1 MNRALVAFVAVVI
14 AGGAAFL
21 AVSFAALRDVG
32 WPHLVAWAVV
42 GFAAER
48 LWLRT
53 ITGRAMDSMASTVD
67 VSLIVLLG
75 PMPAAWI
82 VAVYYTFANVI
93 FARRAWY
100 RALFNSGQN
109 VLTVAAAGA
118 VYGLL
123 GGTPLALDAGLRIGV
138 WQPGI
143 RDLWLLVP
151 YVACIGVYFLV
162 NTLLVSGA
170 VALSAGRRLLD
181 TWREEYLYPSSL
193 VSSVALFSLAPLVV
207 VSYLAIGYVCLP
219 FFAVSLILIKE
230 SQERYIAL
238 EKARDELVST
248 ERLAAKG
255 EMAAE
260 VAHEINNYLAV
271 LSGRA
276 QLLQMG
282 AERLTPQQVAE
293 STRIIYEQARNMSVL
308 TKGLLDFSHKEARMQ
323 PTRINDLARRT
334 VEFIS
339 PQNKYE
345 RVQFEMDLSSDIA
358 DPDLDPGQIQ
368 QVLLNFFSNSADA
381 MNSARVAQPRV
392 VIRTRS
398 RASGREIDLVVEDNG
413 PGIPQGA
420 LQRIFEPSFTTKPEG
435 HGFGLSTSYRIVHN
449 HGGRIA
455 AESLP
460 GRGTVFTIDLPL
472 HGPGSW
478 T

>member
-1 MNRALVAFVAVVI
+1 MNRALVGYVGAVI
-14 AGGAAFL
+14 AGGAAYL
-21 AVSFAALRDVG
+21 AVSFGALHGVG
-32 WPHLVAWAVV
+32 LPHILAWVVV

-75 PMPAAWI
+75 PMAAAWI
-82 VAVYYTFANVI
+82 VAAYYTVANVV

-109 VLTVAAAGA
+109 VLTVAAAGT

-123 GGTPLALDAGLRIGV
+123 GGTPLALDVGLRVGV
-138 WQPGI
+138 WHPGAQ
-143 RDLWLLVP
+143 DLWLLVP
-151 YVACIGVYFLV
+151 YVASIAVYFLV

-170 VALSAGRRLLD
+170 VALSAGRKLLH
-181 TWREEYLYPSSL
+181 TWREEYVYPSSL
-193 VSSVALFSLAPLVV
+193 ISSVALFSLAPLIV
-207 VSYLAIGYVCLP
+207 VSFLSIGYVSVP

-238 EKARDELVST
+238 EKARDELVSS

-276 QLLQMG
+276 QLLHMG
-282 AERLTPQQVAE
+282 AANLTPQQVLE
-293 STRIIYEQARNMSVL
+293 SSRIIFEQARNMSVL
-308 TKGLLDFSHKEARMQ
+308 TKGLLDFSHKEARTQ
-323 PTRINDLARRT
+323 PTRLNDLARRT

-345 RVQFEMDLSSDIA
+345 RVQFELDLSA
-358 DPDLDPGQIQ
+358 DVTDLDLDPGQIQ

-381 MNSARVAQPRV
+381 MHSARVAQPRV
-392 VIRTRS
+392 LVRTRA
-398 RASGREIDLVVEDNG
+398 RTSGAEIDLVVEDNG
-413 PGIPQGA
+413 PGIPEGA
-420 LQRIFEPSFTTKPEG
+420 LRRIFEPSFTTKPEG
-435 HGFGLSTSYRIVHN
+435 HGFGLSTCYRIVQN
-449 HGGRIA
+449 HGGHIA
-455 AESLP
+455 VEN
-460 GRGTVFTIDLPL
+460 V
-472 HGPGSW
+472 PGSGARF
-478 T
+478 TVTLPVRKAA

>member
-1 MNRALVAFVAVVI
+1 MNRALVVFVAAVI
-14 AGGAAFL
+14 AGGAAYL
-21 AVSFAALRDVG
+21 ALSVEALRGVG
-32 WPHLVAWAVV
+32 PAHILAWIAV
-42 GFAAER
+42 GLGAER

-75 PMPAAWI
+75 PMAAVWI
-82 VAVYYTFANVI
+82 VAVYYTVANVA

-100 RALFNSGQN
+100 RTLFNSGQN
-109 VLTVAAAGA
+109 VLTVAAAGT
-118 VYGLL
+118 VYALL
-123 GGTPLALDAGLRIGV
+123 GGAPLAMEAGLRIGV
-138 WQPGI
+138 WHPHAQ
-143 RDLWLLVP
+143 DLWLLVP
-151 YVACIGVYFLV
+151 YVAAIAVYFLV

-170 VALSAGRRLLD
+170 VALSAGRKLLA

-207 VSYLAIGYVCLP
+207 VSFLSIGYVCVP

-230 SQERYIAL
+230 AQERYIAL
-238 EKARDELVST
+238 EKARDELVSN

-276 QLLQMG
+276 QLLHMG
-282 AERLTPQQVAE
+282 ASSLTPQQVLE
-293 STRIIYEQARNMSVL
+293 SSRIIFEQARNMSVL
-308 TKGLLDFSHKEARMQ
+308 TKGLLDFSHKEARKQ
-323 PTRINDLARRT
+323 PTRLNDLARRT

-345 RVQFEMDLSSDIA
+345 RVQFELDLSSDVA
-358 DPDLDPGQIQ
+358 ELNLDPGQIQ

-381 MNSARVAQPRV
+381 MNGARVLQPKV
-392 VIRTRS
+392 VIRTRP
-398 RASGREIDLVVEDNG
+398 RGSGGEIDLVVEDNG
-413 PGIPQGA
+413 PGIPEGA
-420 LQRIFEPSFTTKPEG
+420 LKRIFEPSFTTKPEG
-435 HGFGLSTSYRIVHN
+435 HGFGLSTCYRIVRN

-455 AESLP
+455 VENVPGAGARFTVTLP
-460 GRGTVFTIDLPL
+460 AQKAA
-472 HGPGSW
+472 
-478 T
+478 